1 MMSVARSIRKLY
13 QTLTAA
19 SFFVWVSTDDWLF
32 LKFMGRKWAPKIM
45 SNHHWASNCIW
56 IISWQG
62 FPLLSTSILW
72 DDCHWESHCKV
83 FIYNFIHHGARI
95 MAYRALATPEPLCC
109 GRPLVYSVLC
119 KIRKELDPK
128 RSPLRCNQ
136 PNSLQQRLVTVHST
150 GIYHKYHSREGL
162 RIGWVR
168 LNPSGILLSNK
179 LWRT

>member
-1 MMSVARSIRKLY
+1 MHKCRTILFFSRAKKSSC
-13 QTLTAA
+13 
-19 SFFVWVSTDDWLF
+19 SFTVIYCIFTWPRLKRHYDPLRAWCPWLGTDDWLF
-32 LKFMGRKWAPKIM
+32 LKFMRRKWAPNIL

-136 PNSLQQRLVTVHST
+136 PNSLQQRHDST
-150 GIYHKYHSREGL
+150 FHGNISQ
-162 RIGWVR
+162 I
-168 LNPSGILLSNK
+168 P
-179 LWRT
+179 